1 VGLKSALSNLPDRNP
16 FFTGRED
23 VLAQL
28 QKALAGQRRAALSGL
43 GGVGKTETA
52 LEYAHQ
58 HFGEYDYTFWTT
70 ANSREALLSGYV
82 SVAGLLKL
90 PLSDARDQTLAV
102 DAVKRWLTS
111 NLGWLLILDNA
122 DDLGMA
128 REFIP
133 PGKNGHLLLTT
144 RAWAVG
150 PLARFV
156 EIQKMGT
163 EEAMLFLLRRARYI
177 AEDALLD
184 TATEADQT
192 AAKKIVMQLDGLPL
206 ALDQAAAYIEETA
219 CGLSDYL
226 KLYRH
231 RAPELLGRRGAL
243 VPGHSAPVASTWALS
258 FKNIEQA
265 NPAAA
270 ELLRFC
276 AFMHPNGIPEEV
288 FSEGAPELGPILG
301 PAGKDAFALDGAIS
315 AILKYSLLCRDPDT
329 HTLEIHRLVQAALK
343 QGVDENTQRPWAERA
358 VRAVNRAFPSV
369 EFSNWPRCERLLAQ
383 AHACAE
389 LIKQWGFEFPEAARL
404 LNDTGFYMYERGRYT
419 DSKPLYQQALEI
431 RKKVLGTEHPDVA
444 TSLNDLGMLY
454 EAQGQYAQAEP
465 LLEQALAIR
474 EHVLGTEH
482 NDVAESL
489 RGLALLYADQG
500 QYAKA
505 EPLYKQALAIR
516 EKALDP
522 EDPKVATSLNNL
534 AGVYHNQG
542 QYAKAEPLCRR
553 ALVIRE
559 KTLGPQHPRVATSL
573 CCLAALY
580 HNQGQYAK
588 AEPLYQRALAIQEN
602 ALGSKHPDVAR
613 NLYCLA
619 ALYHNQGQYAKAES
633 LYQQALAIR
642 ENALGPEHPDVATV
656 LENYALL
663 LRKMDRPEE
672 AEPLESRA
680 RVIREKPR

>member
-1 VGLKSALSNLPDRNP
+1 
-16 FFTGRED
+16 
-23 VLAQL
+23 
-28 QKALAGQRRAALSGL
+28 
-43 GGVGKTETA
+43 
-52 LEYAHQ
+52 
-58 HFGEYDYTFWTT
+58 
-70 ANSREALLSGYV
+70 
-82 SVAGLLKL
+82 
-90 PLSDARDQTLAV
+90 
-102 DAVKRWLTS
+102 
-111 NLGWLLILDNA
+111 
-122 DDLGMA
+122 
-128 REFIP
+128 
-133 PGKNGHLLLTT
+133 
-144 RAWAVG
+144 
-150 PLARFV
+150 
-156 EIQKMGT
+156 
-163 EEAMLFLLRRARYI
+163 
-177 AEDALLD
+177 
-184 TATEADQT
+184 
-192 AAKKIVMQLDGLPL
+192 
-206 ALDQAAAYIEETA
+206 
-219 CGLSDYL
+219 
-226 KLYRH
+226 
-231 RAPELLGRRGAL
+231 
-243 VPGHSAPVASTWALS
+243 VASTWALS

-505 EPLYKQALAIR
+505 EPLY
-516 EKALDP
+516 
-522 EDPKVATSLNNL
+522 
-534 AGVYHNQG
+534 
-542 QYAKAEPLCRR
+542 
-553 ALVIRE
+553 
-559 KTLGPQHPRVATSL
+559 
-573 CCLAALY
+573 
-580 HNQGQYAK
+580 
-588 AEPLYQRALAIQEN
+588 QRALAIQEN

-633 LYQQALAIR
+633 LYQQALAIQ